1 MQSALQCRRKIAD
14 FCDYNSS
21 QTFND
26 SEIGTNDH
34 SMIDVRSMSMRF
46 ESCMQAE
53 TTIPWRGGLI

>member
-1 MQSALQCRRKIAD
+1 MKDCY